1 MSTYFRV
8 IPLAL
13 SWVACQDA
21 EGLEEQE
28 EQLDGDRC
36 GDRGAGT

>member
-1 MSTYFRV
+1 MFTYFRLM
-8 IPLAL
+8 PLAL

>member
-1 MSTYFRV
+1 MFTYFS
-8 IPLAL
+8 IMPLAL

-28 EQLDGDRC
+28 GQLDGDRC